1 MSLVTPFRP
10 LFQGDT
16 YRALLFLALAA
27 PVGAAALAVLIGGWT
42 AAAVLA
48 ITPAIVPVLV
58 AFRVA
63 VGLLARGDAALAEV
77 LLGVTTGP
85 GITSGGRGFWGRGKS
100 VLADGG
106 FWKQQAYLA
115 LRMTIGFGFAV
126 AELSLLVAALGAFA
140 YPAWYRWSDLHFGSW
155 RLDTLGH
162 SLVLVPAGLVGLVA
176 AAHLARALGAL
187 SAWLAGILLGRDTTA
202 GLSPEATRRVRRRAL
217 AVHAG
222 VAASL
227 VGILILV
234 WSLTGHGYFWPQWV
248 LLPLALTLAV
258 HGWVELLEE
267 RPQLGRGLVPTRGLA
282 IHLGISVSLVVFL
295 IMVWAVSGH
304 GYFWPEWPLLAAGIL
319 LGAHAVVAHSRSRS
333 RLARRVGV
341 LETTRAG
348 AVDAQEAELRRIERD
363 LHDGAQA
370 RLVALG
376 MSLGLAEQ
384 KLESDPETARQL
396 VTEAQAGVGEAL
408 RELRDLAR
416 GIHPPVLSDRG
427 LGAALETLAHQSA
440 LPVTVS
446 VRLDERLA
454 PAVETA
460 AYFVA
465 AEALANAAKHS
476 GASRIEVGVAR
487 DGDKL
492 EIEIADDGRGGAD
505 PSGSGLTGLRRRVEA
520 LDGTFAVTSPVG
532 GPTTL
537 RVELPCGS

>member
-1 MSLVTPFRP
+1 
-10 LFQGDT
+10 
-16 YRALLFLALAA
+16 
-27 PVGAAALAVLIGGWT
+27 
-42 AAAVLA
+42 
-48 ITPAIVPVLV
+48 
-58 AFRVA
+58 
-63 VGLLARGDAALAEV
+63 
-77 LLGVTTGP
+77 
-85 GITSGGRGFWGRGKS
+85 
-100 VLADGG
+100 
-106 FWKQQAYLA
+106 
-115 LRMTIGFGFAV
+115 
-126 AELSLLVAALGAFA
+126 
-140 YPAWYRWSDLHFGSW
+140 
-155 RLDTLGH
+155 
-162 SLVLVPAGLVGLVA
+162 
-176 AAHLARALGAL
+176 
-187 SAWLAGILLGRDTTA
+187 
-202 GLSPEATRRVRRRAL
+202 
-217 AVHAG
+217 
-222 VAASL
+222 
-227 VGILILV
+227 
-234 WSLTGHGYFWPQWV
+234 
-248 LLPLALTLAV
+248 
-258 HGWVELLEE
+258 
-267 RPQLGRGLVPTRGLA
+267 
-282 IHLGISVSLVVFL
+282 
-295 IMVWAVSGH
+295 
-304 GYFWPEWPLLAAGIL
+304 
-319 LGAHAVVAHSRSRS
+319 
-333 RLARRVGV
+333 V